1 MHSTAS
7 KPLQNE
13 QKSIFV
19 ESFPKRSSKIIY
31 LVAVTFGHL
40 RSCDDKKVII
50 YDVIFKQNM
59 ILEIPRIQ
67 ILVLKSFCSEKMI
80 FLTKTKLESKWGL
93 LKYLSRTFEA
103 GVHWFES
110 HFVDN
115 FFLQEKISKLWLRLC
130 LQKRAFQVE
139 KRSKK
144 IIKNGL
150 KLAILNKL

>member
-1 MHSTAS
+1 MSRSFTVMWW
-7 KPLQNE
+7 
-13 QKSIFV
+13 QKI
-19 ESFPKRSSKIIY
+19 
-31 LVAVTFGHL
+31 
-40 RSCDDKKVII
+40 II

-67 ILVLKSFCSEKMI
+67 ILVLKSFCAEKMI

-110 HFVDN
+110 HSVQN
-115 FFLQEKISKLWLRLC
+115 FFLISNFFLKDKISKLWLKLF
-130 LQKRAFQVE
+130 LQKRAFQVD